1 MATERSKQLS
11 KVLHQFYQSPV
22 AVVSLELILTISLI
36 LFLAIFAIRPTLLTM
51 SDLLKEIEDKTELND
66 RLTQKVAALSTAQN
80 EYLAYEPRISVLDD
94 AIPSVPEVVNAV
106 KIIEKIAAEEQVV
119 ISSISMNQVPDGD
132 EDLEF
137 TKKQLIQVP
146 VSISLIGDYPSTR
159 RFIETLKSNRRT
171 FVIDTVVFS
180 AEEDRGQKVLTANV
194 TLNIA
199 YFGVDK

>member
-1 MATERSKQLS
+1 MASERSKQIS

-22 AVVSLELILTISLI
+22 AIVSLELILTISLI

-51 SDLLKEIEDKTELND
+51 SDLLKEIEDKTTLNE

-94 AIPSVPEVVNAV
+94 AIPSIPEIVNAL
-106 KIIEKIAAEEQVV
+106 KIIEKIAAEERVI
-119 ISSISMNQVPDGD
+119 ISSISVNQVPDGD
-132 EDLEF
+132 EELEF

-146 VSISLIGDYPSTR
+146 ISISLIGDYPSTR
-159 RFIETLKSNRRT
+159 RFVEALKENRRT

-180 AEEDRGQKVLTANV
+180 ADEDRGQKMLSATV